1 MVPEVVPWLHGS
13 KRHLAAEVGT
23 AAEGNIFNYSIKGE
37 GHELK
42 EK

>member
-1 MVPEVVPWLHGS
+1 VGS
-13 KRHLAAEVGT
+13 KRQPAAEGRT
-23 AAEGNIFNYSIKGE
+23 SAEGNIFNYSIKGE